1 MRNIGNTKKQRG
13 KKDLRNVL
21 YYKFN
26 FIIPSAGV
34 FFEITG
40 KILNCLVI
48 IFRYH
53 PNICIQLNTTRDQLQ
68 LAPSFLQ
75 FTNELVEI
83 LLNQNYNSTLQ
94 NLKSVLTVQSKWYFF
109 STTLDTLILC
119 LKIFG
124 GYTF

>member
-1 MRNIGNTKKQRG
+1 M
-13 KKDLRNVL
+13 RNVL

-94 NLKSVLTVQSKWYFF
+94 NFEISFDSAIKMVLFQHNPRHFNSLLKNLWWLHFLEQNPYYIH
-109 STTLDTLILC
+109 DI
-119 LKIFG
+119 
-124 GYTF
+124 